1 MPPEIS
7 PPKRLAGTGAAFLL
21 LYLASPGIL
30 TGGGVWPLALAS
42 VALWS
47 AFAGAPGKRAWL
59 VDWAASSLAWAGICS
74 WAAHVWWGTLLVL
87 GPGHGVYFAVQGA
100 LLRRFARRL
109 PLALAAP
116 CSWMLV
122 ETVRASLEPPFGIQ
136 WMRLGVHLHDQA
148 WIAGSARVWGTGGLS
163 LALAALGGLAADLAR
178 RHTSAL
184 AWIAG
189 LAPLALGVAL
199 AFAVP
204 APRTVDGPRV
214 LLVQPAIPQ
223 ERKMQPRPWDD
234 LIAEQ
239 LALTR
244 RAIADARSKGGELDL
259 VAWGESMLMLDI
271 CDPGLADALA
281 AGARADPWVR
291 EVDAESVRMREQWER
306 EVVRGA
312 IFGAGAYP
320 ALVPAGTAFAAG
332 AEYLTARDGRV
343 RRQASYFLWT
353 GESAPR
359 QGPASKRH
367 VVPGSETML
376 GLERFAWVRDA
387 IYALAEYV
395 PDLLEASG
403 PPAVLELPAR
413 DGRRFRFAPSICF
426 DNAFDDV
433 FTRPE
438 REGGVDFH
446 LVASNE
452 AWFKTSQEFDQM
464 LAFSRLAAIATGRS
478 VVRATNSGV
487 SCVIA
492 PDGREVGRVRDGD
505 RDRAIAGWLAAV
517 VPVPVELA
525 VARASPEAGSTPFVR
540 LERVWQVLWIAAPLA
555 VLGWLA
561 LRERASARLPRAA
574 RG

>member
-1 MPPEIS
+1 VPPEIPQS
-7 PPKRLAGTGAAFLL
+7 KRLAGTGAAFLL

-30 TGGGVWPLALAS
+30 TGSGVWPLALAS

-47 AFAGAPGKRAWL
+47 AFASLPGKRAWL
-59 VDWAASSLAWAGICS
+59 VEWATSSLAWAGICS
-74 WAAHVWWGTLLVL
+74 WAAHVWWGTLIVL

-109 PLALAAP
+109 PLAIAAP
-116 CSWMLV
+116 CAWMLV
-122 ETVRASLEPPFGIQ
+122 EGVRASLEPPFGIQ
-136 WMRLGVHLHDQA
+136 WMRLGAHLHDQA

-178 RHTSAL
+178 GRTPAL

-199 AFAVP
+199 CFTIP

-214 LLVQPAIPQ
+214 LLVQPGIRQ
-223 ERKMQPRPWDD
+223 ERKMEQPAWEELMR
-234 LIAEQ
+234 EQ

-244 RAIADARSKGGELDL
+244 RAIADARSHGGEVDL
-259 VAWGESMLMLDI
+259 VAWGESMLLLDV
-271 CDPGLADALA
+271 CDPGLAAALA
-281 AGARADPWVR
+281 NGARADAWVR
-291 EVDAESVRMREQWER
+291 EVDEESVRTREQWER
-306 EVVRGA
+306 EIVRGA
-312 IFGAGAYP
+312 IFGAGEYP
-320 ALVPAGTAFAAG
+320 GLLPAGTAFAAG
-332 AEYLTARDGRV
+332 AEYLTARDDRV

-353 GESAPR
+353 GETAAR

-367 VVPGSETML
+367 LVPGAETML

-387 IYALAEYV
+387 IYALAAYV
-395 PDLLEASG
+395 PDLLAASG
-403 PPAVLELPAR
+403 PPPVLELPAR
-413 DGRRFRFAPSICF
+413 DGRRFRFAASICF

-438 REGGVDFH
+438 RESGVDFH

-452 AWFKTSQEFDQM
+452 AWFKESQEFDQM

-492 PDGREVGRVRDGD
+492 PDGREVGRVRDGE
-505 RDRAIAGWLAAV
+505 RDRAVAGWLAAV
-517 VPVPVELA
+517 VPVPGELA

-540 LERVWQVLWIAAPLA
+540 FERVWQALWIAAPLA

-561 LRERASARLPRAA
+561 LRGRSPVRLPRGA
-574 RG
+574 RR